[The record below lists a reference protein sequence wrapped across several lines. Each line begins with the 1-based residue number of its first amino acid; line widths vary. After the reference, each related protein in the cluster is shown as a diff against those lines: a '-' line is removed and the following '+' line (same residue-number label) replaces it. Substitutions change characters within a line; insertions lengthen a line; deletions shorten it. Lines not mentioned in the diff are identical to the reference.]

1 MVSPSVN
8 RIQFD
13 LHINRKVPSKY
24 PSKAIM
30 PADEFRSIRI
40 GDRTMARFDR
50 CRCRPMNFDRWIAWC
65 AFVALLSTRQAERTE
80 RVIFPQPFLSR
91 HSLTFSAR
99 RARTRRWRR
108 WIPILSY
115 VRLEPGRRLLRD
127 HSLPSLPP
135 SITIEA
141 NLEKLLTNVKS
152 NEYFVQG
159 NNFGNR

>member
-1 MVSPSVN
+1 MVSPLVN

-30 PADEFRSIRI
+30 PADEFRSIRT

-50 CRCRPMNFDRWIAWC
+50 CRCRPMNFDRGDRSADRSL
-65 AFVALLSTRQAERTE
+65 AFAERTE

-91 HSLTFSAR
+91 HSLTFSGR

-108 WIPILSY
+108 MPILSY
-115 VRLEPGRRLLRD
+115 VRLEPGRCLLRD
-127 HSLPSLPP
+127 HSLPVPSLPP
-135 SITIEA
+135 S
-141 NLEKLLTNVKS
+141 LP
-152 NEYFVQG
+152 
-159 NNFGNR
+159 R